1 MQKNNS
7 KEIEINGV
15 KYEIVRNDNDCID
28 KEVLAEKI
36 TDYFDDYDYICGD
49 FAYDK
54 VRLKG
59 FYESSNKKSKR
70 INDIKYID
78 DYEKNYCCYGARL
91 FLLKKIK

>member
-1 MQKNNS
+1 MKRKEN
-7 KEIEINGV
+7 KEIEINGI
-15 KYEIVRNDNDCID
+15 KYLVVRNDNDCVD
-28 KEVLAEKI
+28 VELLSEKI
-36 TDYFDDYDYICGD
+36 TDYFDDFDYICGD

-59 FYESSNKKSKR
+59 FYDSS
-70 INDIKYID
+70 NDIKNLD

>member
-1 MQKNNS
+1 MKKKDD
-7 KEIEINGV
+7 KEMEINGI
-15 KYEIVRNDNDCID
+15 KYLIIRNDNDCID
-28 KEVLAEKI
+28 VETLSEKI

-59 FYESSNKKSKR
+59 FYESSNKKCKK
-70 INDIKYID
+70 INDIKYLD
-78 DYEKNYCCYGARL
+78 NYEKDYCCYGARL